1 MPLILLTGYPNSGK
15 TTVSEQLISQLNE
28 KFTQQTQ
35 LFHSKKLAIPQIK
48 YYNDNTMGI
57 EKASYE
63 KSLSEKNARAKI
75 FSVVK
80 RDLNKNDIVLID
92 SLNYIKGFRY
102 QLHCEVKNLNTTF
115 ALVHVMNPNAKDHG
129 QWPEKLYTEL
139 IQRYEEPNPSSNRW
153 DTPYFA
159 VLLGEDKIDIDDL
172 FMKLYP
178 QLVSAQAKDVHQQN
192 MLNKLRQS
200 TKPNS
205 ATIMNPASQS
215 NYLTMLDQITTKV
228 LQNLNKWLKE
238 NPAFGDIHRYVIHGL
253 EDGEFIDIPPSVQ
266 INLNIAK
273 LQRFKR
279 QFITMNRLRI
289 LGDEKTI
296 EKNFIQYLNK
306 NLCE

>member
-1 MPLILLTGYPNSGK
+1 MPLVLLTGYPNSGK
-15 TTVSEQLISQLNE
+15 TTVSKQLISQLKE
-28 KFTQQTQ
+28 KFAEQSQ
-35 LFHSKKLAIPQIK
+35 LFESKKLPIPQIK
-48 YYNDNTMGI
+48 YYNDESMGI
-57 EKASYE
+57 DKTVYE
-63 KSLSEKNARAKI
+63 NSLLEKNARAKI

-80 RDLNKNDIVLID
+80 RDLNKSDIVLID

-129 QWPEKLYTEL
+129 TWSAQLYTEL
-139 IQRYEEPNPSSNRW
+139 VQRYEEPNPSSNRW

-159 VLLGEDKIDIDDL
+159 VLLGEDEIDINDL
-172 FMKLYP
+172 FIKLYP
-178 QLVSAQAKDVHQQN
+178 QLVSTNAKDAHQQN
-192 MLNKLRQS
+192 ILNKLRQS

-215 NYLTMLDQITTKV
+215 NYLTLLDQTTTLV
-228 LQNLNKWLKE
+228 LQNLQKWLKE

-253 EDGEFIDIPPSVQ
+253 ENGEFIDIPPSVQ
-266 INLNIAK
+266 VNLNIAK
-273 LQRFKR
+273 LQRLKR

-289 LGDEKTI
+289 LGDAKTI

-306 NLCE
+306 NLSE